1 MVRILIVGAGPAG
14 LTLAG
19 CLLQRGL
26 QPTIVEKAPVA
37 RTDGYA
43 VGLHLNGWNVAD
55 RLGVLEALR
64 RNAMPLGEALYRD
77 QAGRRLFSY
86 DYGAIADSLG
96 GKMIAIMRDVLQRE
110 LLQAVQSRV
119 PIAFDTTVAAFEP
132 RADKVDV
139 TFADGRSDQ
148 FDLVVGADGIHSR
161 VRELA
166 FGSESQFIRPLG
178 YRAAAWR
185 MQAGG
190 PLAASFVG
198 HMAVNRQAALYRVS
212 DDQVATLFCWRD
224 ADTAYVPPEQR
235 QAVLISEFGGWT
247 EQIANAV
254 RAPIDWSSAFFDTV
268 AQIVMPSWSAERVVL
283 IGDAAH
289 CQTFFSGQGTSMAM
303 AGAFILAEELGRCG
317 PLDAVATYERRM
329 RGTVERLQEA
339 SKLVGG
345 KFVPT
350 SRFGIWMQSRLAGLL
365 LSRQLVSL
373 FTRRLR
379 APDLLA

>member
-1 MVRILIVGAGPAG
+1 MRILIVGAGPAG
-14 LTLAG
+14 LTFAA

-26 QPTIVEKAPVA
+26 QPTIVEKAPAA

-55 RLGVLEALR
+55 RLDVLAALR
-64 RNAMPLGEALYRD
+64 KNAMPLGEALYRD
-77 QAGRRLFSY
+77 AAGRRLFSY
-86 DYGAIADSLG
+86 DYGNIAAALG

-110 LLQAVQSRV
+110 LLQAVQSRLS
-119 PIAFDTTVAAFEP
+119 IAFDTTVTRLEH
-132 RADKVDV
+132 RTSQVQV
-139 TFADGRSDQ
+139 TFADGSSDL

-166 FGSESQFIRPLG
+166 FGEEREFIRPLG

-185 MQAGG
+185 MQTTT

-198 HMAVNRQAALYRVS
+198 HMAVDRQAALYRV
-212 DDQVATLFCWRD
+212 DDEQAATLFCWRD
-224 ADTAYVPPEQR
+224 ADTAYVAPAER
-235 QAVLISEFGGWT
+235 QAVLIQEFGGWT
-247 EQIANAV
+247 DDIARAV
-254 RAPIDWSSAFFDTV
+254 REPIDWSRAFFDTV
-268 AQIVMPSWSAERVVL
+268 AQIVMPAWSNKRVVL

-303 AGAFILAEELGRCG
+303 AGAFILAEELGRLE
-317 PLDAVATYERRM
+317 PQEAFAAYERRM
-329 RGTVERLQEA
+329 RRTVERLQEA

-350 SRFGIWMQSRLAGLL
+350 SSLGIWLQSRLAGLL
-365 LSRQLVSL
+365 LSRHFVTL
-373 FTRRLR
+373 FARRLQ
-379 APDLLA
+379 APDLLS